1 MALLVFQRSFPS
13 VPFGAPLTTK
23 NGFSLFSYEPQTRKF
38 RNATQLSSKKEQFE
52 NEGNFPRGRKTEILP
67 PFPCVGAEMEGWEKR
82 RWRRSLGI
90 ANLFART
97 SVHRNGNG
105 IPPHPLHSSTPPTTQ
120 ECRRQGKE
128 TTVPSLAKYTVLNLS
143 GREKVWLFHA
153 RNIGYF
159 LLAWGRSGILKG
171 DRPRLSPPLDF
182 LMTGREINCLLSSP
196 RVW

>member
-13 VPFGAPLTTK
+13 VPFGAPLTTTK
-23 NGFSLFSYEPQTRKF
+23 MVFPPSHMSHKQESFEMLLSYHP
-38 RNATQLSSKKEQFE
+38 KKKQFE

-67 PFPCVGAEMEGWEKR
+67 PFPRVGAEIEGWEKR
-82 RWRRSLGI
+82 RRRRSLGI

-120 ECRRQGKE
+120 ECRRQGRE
-128 TTVPSLAKYTVLNLS
+128 TTIPSLVAKYTVLNLS

-153 RNIGYF
+153 RNK
-159 LLAWGRSGILKG
+159 LLLPARLGQERYLERRSTKTSPPRLLN
-171 DRPRLSPPLDF
+171 DRPR
-182 LMTGREINCLLSSP
+182 N
-196 RVW
+196 